1 MTLADFKN
9 KMKSTLSSIYE
20 IDEMNSIFFLISEE
34 FLQIPRS
41 KILLADE
48 IELDSNKEILFLD
61 ALNRLKTHEP
71 IQYVLG
77 KTTFMDLEFKVN
89 SNVLIPRP
97 ETEELVRL
105 MLKEDLDGKQIL
117 THSATTG
124 SSTNIGDAEDSNG
137 DHTTIQT
144 LEPDSVEVKAFL
156 MGLGYT
162 EEDVGDWR
170 RFHKRV
176 DVSASWKT
184 HPESQY
190 STMID
195 ELPEDWCKVL
205 LKLETKWRISTP
217 KGWSMLLVDPTFQFN
232 DCIQAVPGVLNTDYW
247 HESNMFFFV
256 KKRGVQFA
264 MEFGQP
270 LITHIPI
277 QRKKLPLEIRQ
288 ATASDLERDKEEK

>member
-20 IDEMNSIFFLISEE
+20 VDEMNSIFFLISEE

-105 MLKEDLDGKQIL
+105 MLKEGLDGKEIL
-117 THSATTG
+117 DIGTG
-124 SSTNIGDAEDSNG
+124 SGCIAISLAKNLPNA
-137 DHTTIQT
+137 
-144 LEPDSVEVKAFL
+144 K
-156 MGLGYT
+156 
-162 EEDVGDWR
+162 
-170 RFHKRV
+170 
-176 DVSASWKT
+176 VSAIDISEDALEVARENAKLNNVDIDFINADIFDYKSEKKYDVIVSNPPYLT
-184 HPESQY
+184 ES
-190 STMID
+190 
-195 ELPEDWCKVL
+195 
-205 LKLETKWRISTP
+205 
-217 KGWSMLLVDPTFQFN
+217 
-232 DCIQAVPGVLNTDYW
+232 
-247 HESNMFFFV
+247 
-256 KKRGVQFA
+256 
-264 MEFGQP
+264 
-270 LITHIPI
+270 
-277 QRKKLPLEIRQ
+277 
-288 ATASDLERDKEEK
+288 EK